1 MDLSAYVRDVPDF
14 PVPGIV
20 FKDITPMLAHPA
32 ALAHAISALADG
44 LRPLNVQHI
53 VGIESRG
60 FIFGVPLAVKL
71 GVGFSPVRKPGKL
84 PWHTHSEQYALEYG
98 TDTLQ
103 IHTDAAKPGQRV
115 AIVDDLLATGGTMAA
130 TVKLV
135 EATGAKVVA
144 CSVVIE
150 LEFLNGRER
159 LGQLPLQRLIG
170 YD

>member
-1 MDLSAYVRDVPDF
+1 MDLSAQIRDVPDF

-20 FKDITPMLAHPA
+20 FKDITPMLGNPA
-32 ALAHAISALADG
+32 ALSYAIACLADG
-44 LRPLNVQHI
+44 LRPLKVDRI

-60 FIFGVPLAVKL
+60 FIFGVPLALQL

-84 PWHTHSEQYALEYG
+84 PWRTHSQQYALEYG

-103 IHTDAAKPGQRV
+103 IHIDAARSGERV

-135 EATGAKVVA
+135 EATGAQVVVCA
-144 CSVVIE
+144 VVIE
-150 LEFLNGRER
+150 LEFLKGRER
-159 LGQLPLQRLIG
+159 LGQLPVQRLLS